1 MHMIVVANPDYP
13 FLDKVSFSFL
23 ISSQIL
29 VHVHVLSLSLSLSL
43 SYFINFYFKMLSLCL
58 NFYII
63 PDTESAAASVHL
75 WIFGL

>member
-1 MHMIVVANPDYP
+1 MHMIVLANPDYP
-13 FLDKVSFSFL
+13 FLDKVSFPFL

-29 VHVHVLSLSLSLSL
+29 DHVHVHVLSLSLSH
-43 SYFINFYFKMLSLCL
+43 FINFYFKMLSLCL

-75 WIFGL
+75 